1 MTELDGVTATCC
13 SWKSPL
19 PMTTVLL
26 VNSSLTESLGYW
38 GDWLAGFEG
47 SFLSCRLLKTNAGRG
62 TEYLV

>member
-19 PMTTVLL
+19 PMTTVWL

-38 GDWLAGFEG
+38 EDWLAGFEG
-47 SFLSCRLLKTNAGRG
+47 SFLSC
-62 TEYLV
+62 